1 MGTWI
6 VGIILVC
13 IVAAIILK
21 MRKDKKNGKGGCS
34 CGSDCG
40 SCGCGCH
47 HDD

>member
-6 VGIILVC
+6 VGIILAL
-13 IVAAIILK
+13 IVVAIIWKL
-21 MRKDKKNGKGGCS
+21 RKDKKQGKGCS

-47 HDD
+47 HDK